1 MSIICSSAPACQS
14 LAKLM
19 MLSWSGQCNSV
30 MLSAL
35 LLHTA
40 TQALAQA
47 QVDKL
52 KQDWAVKRSAW
63 MDLVA

>member
-1 MSIICSSAPACQS
+1 MRSSAPACQS
-14 LAKLM
+14 PAKLI
-19 MLSWSGQCNSV
+19 MLSWSGQCKNV

-35 LLHTA
+35 LLLTA

-63 MDLVA
+63 LDLVA